1 MMANRKWKAWIS
13 VLLCVSVLL
22 CSAGALGDEIPDK
35 VMAGARGCKLRSS
48 PEVPSSPEKADNL
61 IIKVHAG
68 STMEVL
74 SVVGGWYLVRYLEYV
89 GYVASNYVEI
99 VSFRE
104 SNSYSDA
111 YLPPKNTGYL
121 GITRFRTGQ
130 TTALYDG
137 NFSYAFSIRPV
148 TIMKG
153 EYWIFGGH
161 EVEREGT
168 IGLNGA
174 NLRTNMDR
182 TDKST
187 VIRLLHHQEKVYV
200 KCWFFDYDG
209 NPWYYVI
216 YTEPETGKE
225 VEGYANAANVDVGAV
240 DFSLGAGE

>member
-1 MMANRKWKAWIS
+1 MANKKWKALIS
-13 VLLCVSVLL
+13 ILLCILLLPGAAGVL
-22 CSAGALGDEIPDK
+22 ADQVPDR
-35 VMAGARGCKLRSS
+35 VTAGARGCNLRSS
-48 PEVPSSPEKADNL
+48 PEMGDNL

-68 STMEVL
+68 MTMEVL

-99 VSFRE
+99 STFRE
-104 SNSYSDA
+104 SDSYRDV

-130 TTALYDG
+130 TSALYDG

-148 TIMKG
+148 SIMKG

-161 EVEREGT
+161 EVEREGK
-168 IGLNGA
+168 IGQNGG

-182 TDKST
+182 TDKKT
-187 VIRLLHHQEKVYV
+187 IIRLLRPQEKVYV

-216 YTEPETGKE
+216 YTDPDTGTET
-225 VEGYANAANVDVGAV
+225 EGYVNAVNVDAGYV
-240 DFSLGAGE
+240 DFGTSAE

>member
-1 MMANRKWKAWIS
+1 MKHRLWKTLISLLLCAS
-13 VLLCVSVLL
+13 VLLCA
-22 CSAGALGDEIPDK
+22 AGSLADQIPDR
-35 VMAGARGCKLRSS
+35 VTAGARGCKLRSS
-48 PEVPSSPEKADNL
+48 PEAGNDKNL
-61 IIKVHAG
+61 IIKVHSG

-89 GYVASNYVEI
+89 GYVAANYVEI
-99 VSFRE
+99 TAFRE

-121 GITRFRTGQ
+121 GITRFRSGETN
-130 TTALYDG
+130 ALYDG

-148 TIMKG
+148 SIMKG

-161 EVEREGT
+161 AVEREGT
-168 IGLNGA
+168 VGPNGG

-182 TDKST
+182 TDKNT
-187 VIRLLHHQEKVYV
+187 IIRLLHNGDKLNV

-216 YTEPETGKE
+216 YTDPQTEEE
-225 VEGYANAANVDVGAV
+225 IEGYINAVNVNAGFV
-240 DFSLGAGE
+240 DFGQSDADQKKQ